1 MSKESLVKVSPHL
14 ETKALSILNVKN
26 PLDSPDFDPIQ
37 YLNKLFPT
45 EQALAS
51 VDGVLDKLQV
61 KIDEMS
67 QEAERLTDT
76 QSNKSA
82 LEGNKDL
89 DKAKEAI
96 KELFQQIQ
104 DIKSKA
110 AQSESMV
117 QEITQDVKSLDYAKR
132 HLTHSVTVLKRL
144 QMLVTA
150 VDQLETM
157 SKNKQ
162 YKESAQLLQA
172 VIQLMQHFKSYKSV
186 PQIAQLSDRITALK
200 KHLETCVIRELEA
213 GFNQGGQLVGQ
224 PWLLHDACLVANVL
238 GETTRERIIKRYV
251 DLELV
256 NYRQIFRPMEEV
268 SQLDNVSRRYA
279 FLKRIL
285 KVCDDEHAEIFP
297 TSWAVSAR
305 VCEKFCEYTRS
316 DLDVVM
322 KNNPC
327 DVKDLLKALQLTI
340 EFEGQL
346 NKRYEKHFKDEDKK
360 EHMFNF
366 EKSISAAFQPYLYIY
381 INAEDATISSM
392 IDSYAQ
398 SDMKADE
405 EDDGTMAVLPSS
417 TDLFYF
423 YRETLVQCSKFSTGK
438 ALFDLCQLFAKHLD
452 AYCNQIIL
460 GGLAKNEKK
469 AVTIEHFRFASL
481 ALNTADYCCMTTSQ
495 LEEKLKGKV
504 DSDYQDKV
512 DLQGVKENF
521 MRAISTCIDAI
532 VKSLESAFDAQ
543 MVQMTRLSWG
553 TMDSVGD
560 QSDYV
565 SQMLDIIKRNVSIC
579 GRIIAN
585 RRYFRTFSDRFAE
598 VFITKYLVQIFR
610 CKPIS
615 EIGAEQLLLD
625 THSIKTLFMDIPSMG
640 ISDGP
645 VSVPTSYSRIV
656 NKGISKVEAILKTVM
671 SPTEPLEAYVENYL
685 LLVGDK
691 SIVNFTKLLELKG
704 VRKPEQNSLIDMFNR
719 RIPHHDNLAENSNL
733 LPLEVLQQS
742 ANGST
747 LTSGGGSGGGSTLPS
762 SITTSLSSIASTAA
776 SNFNNTSSSFRT
788 NANSP
793 NNATSP
799 TSLSSPNTEGTR
811 GRLNENFRKLVM
823 TGMAFR
829 KDLQERRDH
838 QSS

>member
-1 MSKESLVKVSPHL
+1 
-14 ETKALSILNVKN
+14 
-26 PLDSPDFDPIQ
+26 
-37 YLNKLFPT
+37 
-45 EQALAS
+45 
-51 VDGVLDKLQV
+51 
-61 KIDEMS
+61 
-67 QEAERLTDT
+67 
-76 QSNKSA
+76 
-82 LEGNKDL
+82 
-89 DKAKEAI
+89 
-96 KELFQQIQ
+96 
-104 DIKSKA
+104 
-110 AQSESMV
+110 
-117 QEITQDVKSLDYAKR
+117 
-132 HLTHSVTVLKRL
+132 
-144 QMLVTA
+144 
-150 VDQLETM
+150 
-157 SKNKQ
+157 
-162 YKESAQLLQA
+162 
-172 VIQLMQHFKSYKSV
+172 
-186 PQIAQLSDRITALK
+186 
-200 KHLETCVIRELEA
+200 
-213 GFNQGGQLVGQ
+213 
-224 PWLLHDACLVANVL
+224 
-238 GETTRERIIKRYV
+238 
-251 DLELV
+251 
-256 NYRQIFRPMEEV
+256 
-268 SQLDNVSRRYA
+268 
-279 FLKRIL
+279 
-285 KVCDDEHAEIFP
+285 
-297 TSWAVSAR
+297 
-305 VCEKFCEYTRS
+305 
-316 DLDVVM
+316 
-322 KNNPC
+322 
-327 DVKDLLKALQLTI
+327 
-340 EFEGQL
+340 
-346 NKRYEKHFKDEDKK
+346 
-360 EHMFNF
+360 
-366 EKSISAAFQPYLYIY
+366 
-381 INAEDATISSM
+381 
-392 IDSYAQ
+392 
-398 SDMKADE
+398 MKADE
-405 EDDGTMAVLPSS
+405 EDD
-417 TDLFYF
+417 
-423 YRETLVQCSKFSTGK
+423 

-469 AVTIEHFRFASL
+469 AVTMDHFRFASL

-645 VSVPTSYSRIV
+645 ASVPTSYSRIV

-747 LTSGGGSGGGSTLPS
+747 LTSGGGSGGGGTLPS